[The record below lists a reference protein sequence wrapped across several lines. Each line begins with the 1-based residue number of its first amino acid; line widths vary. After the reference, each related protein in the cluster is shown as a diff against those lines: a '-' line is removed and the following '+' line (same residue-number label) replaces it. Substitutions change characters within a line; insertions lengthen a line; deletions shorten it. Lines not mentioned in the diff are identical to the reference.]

1 MEEAKPIFLNGY
13 MQRCVYSVDRFGDL
27 CRVGF
32 DLRYLFGVLLVS
44 GALCCH
50 SGINELDESLQGRSI
65 PHTCRLTVLNEL

>member
-1 MEEAKPIFLNGY
+1 MVEEAEPILLNGY

-32 DLRYLFGVLLVS
+32 DLRYLFGVLSAS

-50 SGINELDESLQGRSI
+50 SGINELDGKTARPL
-65 PHTCRLTVLNEL
+65 HTSKTTA